1 MKGNRDTV
9 AILKHAETDLKNI
22 HCAYRLGQA
31 SGGEL
36 YQARLRYHGLRR
48 AWKCGILGELVNFQ
62 KEMMMAKI
70 SNWYKQKGY
79 HQ

>member
-1 MKGNRDTV
+1 MKGNKATV

-31 SGGEL
+31 TKDEL

-48 AWKCGILGELVNFQ
+48 AWKCGILGAVIFSQ
-62 KEMMMAKI
+62 KEMMFEKHI
-70 SNWYKQKGY
+70 YS
-79 HQ
+79 